1 MRVCLSKYSAENWAI
16 DGPMIQWKAQW
27 LNGRTPKRRVPKK
40 TELLPGDP
48 ESLEKFQ
55 VFFIEFV
62 IKLEAIWLW
71 DGRSG

>member
-1 MRVCLSKYSAENWAI
+1 MAQRTN
-16 DGPMIQWKAQW
+16 PKA
-27 LNGRTPKRRVPKK
+27 PSVKK
-40 TELLPGDP
+40 IEPLPGDP